1 MYLSSK
7 DNYLKLYQE
16 LARQR
21 EILEYDFR
29 PAVERAQAAK
39 KDFVKQEQ
47 LKALMPQLQCLQT
60 SSDK

>member
-1 MYLSSK
+1 VYLSSK

-16 LARQR
+16 LASQR
-21 EILEYDFR
+21 ESLEYDFR
-29 PAVERAQAAK
+29 PAVERAKAAK

-47 LKALMPQLQCLQT
+47 LKALMPELQCLQA